1 VRIFTL
7 STIRGRL
14 IAGFLLLVGLLVM
27 AGTVGRMAIS
37 AFSSEIGVTLTSVRR
52 ETALT
57 SQLTTS
63 VSRELAAAARYLDRG
78 NPQDRE
84 VFRAAGWEAHSAVRA
99 FSNVTG
105 LTSTELGLI
114 ANIDD
119 RLSSLEIGLAQSHL
133 LRDLGRTADALARA
147 DSARAP
153 EAALVADVE
162 RLGSMR
168 SRQVDGSIQDLQDT
182 AAQRQRFLLAVVVA
196 AILLG
201 IVTFLSTLRSIDTP
215 LRLLVSHARALS
227 QGRLDVR
234 TESELPG
241 EFRELADA
249 MNTTATSLARLSSVA
264 STTSE
269 EVATSAHQLTSAA
282 DQISMAATQTATAM
296 SEVTEGAESQ
306 VSSLREADAS
316 LQAVRERAHEVRAG
330 AEEVSDLSAEIE
342 RQARDKRAEIAR
354 ARSILIE
361 IRQSVDRAATEV
373 RELNQTAESINRFVG
388 IVSRIAEQTNLLSL
402 NAAIEAARA
411 GAAGRGFAVVADE
424 VRKLAD
430 QAQEAA
436 DDVVQLTAVVTRRVG
451 STTTAMETGA
461 SRVAEIETV
470 SGRIDAALETIGS
483 AAERTRA
490 AARGLGEAADL
501 NVGAV
506 NVAATNISQA
516 ARTAEG
522 HAAAAQEVGASTQEQ
537 SAACEEMSGA
547 AAALLQGS
555 VRLKEIVAGLRTQ

>member
-1 VRIFTL
+1 MNAFTL

-27 AGTVGRMAIS
+27 AGTVGRMAIG
-37 AFSSEIGVTLTSVRR
+37 AFSSEIGVTLSSVRR

-57 SQLTTS
+57 SSLTSS

-78 NPQDRE
+78 APQDRD
-84 VFRAAGWEAHSAVRA
+84 VFRAASWEARASVRA
-99 FSNVTG
+99 FSNTTG
-105 LTSTELGLI
+105 LTSTELGLL
-114 ANIDD
+114 AGIDD
-119 RLSSLEIGLAQSHL
+119 RLSTLEIGLTQSHL
-133 LRDLGRTADALARA
+133 LRDLGRMPEALARA

-153 EAALVADVE
+153 EAELVGDVE
-162 RLGSMR
+162 RLGLMR
-168 SRQVDGSIQDLQDT
+168 ARQVDGSIQDLQDT

-201 IVTFLSTLRSIDTP
+201 VVTFLSTLRSIDTP

-234 TESELPG
+234 TDSELPG

-249 MNTTATSLARLSSVA
+249 MNTTAASLARVSSVA

-282 DQISMAATQTATAM
+282 EQISMAATQTATAM

-306 VSSLREADAS
+306 VSSLREADVS

-330 AEEVSDLSAEIE
+330 AEEVSDLAAEIE
-342 RQARDKRAEIAR
+342 RQAREKRAEIAR
-354 ARSILIE
+354 ARALLIE

-373 RELNQTAESINRFVG
+373 RELNETAESINRFVG

-430 QAQEAA
+430 QAQQAA

-483 AAERTRA
+483 SAEQTRA

-506 NVAATNISQA
+506 NVAATNISLA